1 MDDEASR
8 KMLEGIAASVAI
20 LANGSQKSDE
30 QRNAMQLTLARLEG
44 GQLSQGAVIATLLR
58 TVEGNGEGG
67 LKTKVAALTYRL
79 ETLEKQENKQQ
90 GAISDY
96 TKMLI
101 TALVATAL
109 SSIATWLM
117 FKVTSGH

>member
-1 MDDEASR
+1 MEDDVSR

-20 LANGSQKSDE
+20 LASGSQKSDE
-30 QRNAMQLTLARLEG
+30 QRNQMQLTLARLEG
-44 GQLSQGAVIATLLR
+44 GQLAQQAVVAGLLK
-58 TVEGNGEGG
+58 VVDGNGDPG
-67 LKTKVAALTYRL
+67 LKSKVANLTYRL
-79 ETLEKQENKQQ
+79 GTLETQETKQQ

-96 TKMLI
+96 TKMFI

-117 FKVTSGH
+117 FKMTSGH